1 MNSRFFFFP
10 QAVYTPKDLK
20 KQVYQGNA
28 NGSQKYQGMKGI
40 SLQSIVEERAPG
52 YQYEKGKGDG
62 PENYHGRQDIAHS
75 FYMEII
81 ENQGDQ
87 IKCSDKDH
95 ILPHVRISKSSTF
108 SRHRSQGY
116 P

>member
-10 QAVYTPKDLK
+10 QAVYTPEDLK

-52 YQYEKGKGDG
+52 YQYEKGKWG
-62 PENYHGRQDIAHS
+62 
-75 FYMEII
+75 
-81 ENQGDQ
+81 
-87 IKCSDKDH
+87 
-95 ILPHVRISKSSTF
+95 
-108 SRHRSQGY
+108 
-116 P
+116 